1 MKPTPLLTQYIQ
13 SVENAADCFKT
24 LLPISPIIENGK
36 PKFASGGFAIVFK
49 MQGGDKKNLAVKC
62 FTSEQAER
70 GRRFQKIQQFL
81 KQNPMPFWI
90 DFQYIESEL
99 WVNTT
104 PQDGDE
110 YDIVAMPWVEGRT
123 LGEAVREACQRGDKS
138 ALRQLLTKF
147 IDMVLLLLALPCAYG
162 DLKHDNI
169 MVGNDGKLYLVDY
182 DGFFVPDFKGEKSQE
197 RGSDDYQH
205 PSRNTTTFDR
215 HIDDFS
221 IAIIALSLAALCERP
236 DLYAQYNQGQN
247 LIFSRADFAQNTLSQ
262 AKIWAGLNLPK
273 PITEL
278 LKYTEQQNSYK
289 LPMLSGYLL
298 QVSEQIGNDLQIW
311 WDNLT
316 DLEREVLTINYKLS
330 KIGWAIPESD
340 KYKSIFDLKYLVKNI
355 FDDIDLYEL
364 VRLEKLI
371 LKGKWY
377 DNFKLFNLE
386 FIHMFLYL
394 SELNCEGTQI
404 SSLLGIE
411 KCINLQIL
419 NCSESLLTSLVG
431 LQNCIKLQ
439 TLDCAS
445 TKISTLSGIENC
457 VSLRNL
463 YCSKTPI
470 KNLSGIK
477 NCKNLKILNCGYT
490 HINSLAG
497 LQNCVNLEELYFEST
512 FVGSLT
518 ELQNCL
524 NLRKLQCYNTP
535 IHTLV
540 DLKKCV
546 NLENL
551 YCAKTKINDF
561 LGLENCTHL
570 KLIVCYFSKVTS
582 LIGLENCFKLEELL
596 CYGNAIDSLKPL
608 KNCINLKILYCGW
621 SQITTLEG
629 LENCTQL
636 TILRC
641 QHTKISS
648 FVELQNCSELVE
660 FWCNSLWYRK
670 EEIEKKFPKCKF
682 SHN

>member
-24 LLPISPIIENGK
+24 LLPIAPIIENGK

-123 LGEAVREACQRGDKS
+123 LGEAVREACHRGDKS

-147 IDMVLLLLALPCAYG
+147 IDMALLLLALPCAHG

-236 DLYAQYNQGQN
+236 DLYAQHNQGQN
-247 LIFSRADFAQNTLSQ
+247 LIFSRADFAQNTLSR

-298 QVSEQIGNDLQIW
+298 ELQEEADEKLRIVNQKNDSLQIW

-316 DLEREVLTINYKLS
+316 NLEREVLTINYKLS
-330 KIGWAIPESD
+330 KINWEIPKKD
-340 KYKSIFDLKYLVKNI
+340 KSTIELAHFVKDIVDDVDLN
-355 FDDIDLYEL
+355 EL
-364 VRLEKLI
+364 IKLDRLI
-371 LKGKWY
+371 LKGGWE
-377 DNFKLFNLE
+377 DNLE
-386 FIHMFLYL
+386 IINLKFISVFVNLRYL
-394 SELNCEGTQI
+394 DCSYTHI
-404 SSLLGIE
+404 TSLLGIE
-411 KCINLQIL
+411 NCIDLHKL
-419 NCSESLLTSLVG
+419 DCSDSFMTSLSGIEKCVH
-431 LQNCIKLQ
+431 LQA
-439 TLDCAS
+439 LDCCRNYNMTS
-445 TKISTLSGIENC
+445 LSGIENC
-457 VSLRNL
+457 VNLRYLDCSYTDIYNL
-463 YCSKTPI
+463 F
-470 KNLSGIK
+470 GIE
-477 NCKNLKILNCGYT
+477 
-490 HINSLAG
+490 
-497 LQNCVNLEELYFEST
+497 NCVNLQELDCSYT
-512 FVGSLT
+512 KITSLSGLGNCVS
-518 ELQNCL
+518 LQKIYCRDTQITSL
-524 NLRKLQCYNTP
+524 SG
-535 IHTLV
+535 IE
-540 DLKKCV
+540 KCV
-546 NLENL
+546 NLKYL
-551 YCAKTKINDF
+551 YCSVT
-561 LGLENCTHL
+561 
-570 KLIVCYFSKVTS
+570 KVTQQEKDRIKKLLPS
-582 LIGLENCFKLEELL
+582 CQIG
-596 CYGNAIDSLKPL
+596 
-608 KNCINLKILYCGW
+608 
-621 SQITTLEG
+621 
-629 LENCTQL
+629 
-636 TILRC
+636 
-641 QHTKISS
+641 
-648 FVELQNCSELVE
+648 
-660 FWCNSLWYRK
+660 
-670 EEIEKKFPKCKF
+670 
-682 SHN
+682 

>member
-24 LLPISPIIENGK
+24 LLPIAPIIENGK

-49 MQGGDKKNLAVKC
+49 MQGGDKTNLAVKC

-70 GRRFQKIQQFL
+70 GRRFQKIQHFL

-147 IDMVLLLLALPCAYG
+147 IDMALLLLALPCAHG

-221 IAIIALSLAALCERP
+221 IAIIALSLVALCERP
-236 DLYAQYNQGQN
+236 ELYAQYNQGQN
-247 LIFSRADFAQNTLSQ
+247 LIFSRADFAPNTLSQ
-262 AKIWAGLNLPK
+262 ATIWAGLQLPK

-289 LPMLSGYLL
+289 LPMLAGYL
-298 QVSEQIGNDLQIW
+298 SELREKADEKLPIFNQTNDSLQIW

-330 KIGWAIPESD
+330 KIGWAIPEFY
-340 KYKSIFDLKYLVKNI
+340 KYNSILNLAYLVK
-355 FDDIDLYEL
+355 DIANDVDLHEL

-371 LKGKWY
+371 LSGQQYNKLEIINLKFIY
-377 DNFKLFNLE
+377 IFANLQELYCNYTKITSLSDIKNCVNLQSLNFSN
-386 FIHMFLYL
+386 
-394 SELNCEGTQI
+394 TQI
-404 SSLLGIE
+404 PSL
-411 KCINLQIL
+411 
-419 NCSESLLTSLVG
+419 S
-431 LQNCIKLQ
+431 
-439 TLDCAS
+439 D
-445 TKISTLSGIENC
+445 IENC
-457 VSLRNL
+457 VNLQSLNFSNSC
-463 YCSKTPI
+463 YAEGDTTFNI
-470 KNLSGIK
+470 LS
-477 NCKNLKILNCGYT
+477 
-490 HINSLAG
+490 
-497 LQNCVNLEELYFEST
+497 
-512 FVGSLT
+512 
-518 ELQNCL
+518 
-524 NLRKLQCYNTP
+524 
-535 IHTLV
+535 
-540 DLKKCV
+540 
-546 NLENL
+546 
-551 YCAKTKINDF
+551 
-561 LGLENCTHL
+561 
-570 KLIVCYFSKVTS
+570 
-582 LIGLENCFKLEELL
+582 
-596 CYGNAIDSLKPL
+596 
-608 KNCINLKILYCGW
+608 
-621 SQITTLEG
+621 
-629 LENCTQL
+629 
-636 TILRC
+636 
-641 QHTKISS
+641 
-648 FVELQNCSELVE
+648 
-660 FWCNSLWYRK
+660 
-670 EEIEKKFPKCKF
+670 
-682 SHN
+682 